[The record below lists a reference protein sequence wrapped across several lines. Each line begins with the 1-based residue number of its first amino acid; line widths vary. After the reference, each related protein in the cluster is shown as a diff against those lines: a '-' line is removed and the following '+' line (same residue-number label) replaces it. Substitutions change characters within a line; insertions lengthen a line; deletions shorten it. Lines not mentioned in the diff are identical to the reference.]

1 MSKASTKS
9 KTTVAK
15 TASKELSPK
24 ETRRA
29 RYEAMQKTSN
39 TRREEDDRE
48 DFRQY
53 FVKLKR
59 KLSLEADLEG
69 IMWLHFK
76 ASGFAT
82 KERFDAGVK
91 HFGYEI

>member
-1 MSKASTKS
+1 MAKAKKTEESK
-9 KTTVAK
+9 
-15 TASKELSPK
+15 LSPK
-24 ETRRA
+24 ELRRA
-29 RYEAMQKTSN
+29 RYEAMQKASTS
-39 TRREEDDRE
+39 RREEDDRE

-59 KLSLEADLEG
+59 KLSLEADLED

-76 ASGFAT
+76 ASGFAS